1 MFERLE
7 SVIPDPILGLMAAFR
22 ADPDP
27 RKVDLGVGVYRDDRG
42 ETPVLDAV
50 RRAESALLARQSTK
64 SYVGPAGNPG
74 FNEAMER
81 LVLGDEHEARLTAR
95 VRTVQAPGGCG
106 ALRLGAELIRTAA
119 PDSVVHVSTP
129 TWANHSPLLSGSG
142 LRLERYPY
150 FDPATGGVQFDA
162 MTAALER
169 LPARAVLLLHASCHN
184 PTGADLSPAQWREL
198 LALIKRRQLLPFI
211 DMAYQ
216 GLGTGL
222 AADAFGVRLFC
233 AELPEVLC
241 AVSCSKNF
249 GLYRERTGALHVVND
264 TPARADAAFSQ
275 LVRIARGIWSMPPD
289 HGAAIVHGILAEAP
303 LRAAWQE
310 EVAAM
315 RQRIQS
321 LRHEVVQQLR
331 EHCPQRDFGFI
342 ATQCGMF
349 SFFGINTAQVRELRA
364 RHHVYM
370 TDDSRINIAGL
381 RRENLEYFARA
392 TAQVLAGSPAR

>member
-7 SVIPDPILGLMAAFR
+7 RVIPDPILGLMAAFR

-42 ETPVLDAV
+42 ETPVLEAV
-50 RRAESALLARQSTK
+50 RQAESALLARQSTK
-64 SYVGPAGNPG
+64 TYVGPAGNPG

-81 LVLGDEHEARLTAR
+81 LVLGDEHEVRLTAR

-106 ALRLGAELIRTAA
+106 ALRLGAELIRTASA
-119 PDSVVHVSTP
+119 DSVVHVSTP
-129 TWANHSPLLSGSG
+129 TWANHAPLLSGSG
-142 LRLERYPY
+142 LELQRYPY
-150 FDPATGGVQFDA
+150 FDPATGGVQFDR

-169 LPARAVLLLHASCHN
+169 LPARAVVLLHASCHN

-198 LALIKRRQLLPFI
+198 LALVKRRQLLPFI

-216 GLGTGL
+216 GLGDGVE
-222 AADAFGVRLFC
+222 ADAYGLRLFC

-249 GLYRERTGALHVVND
+249 GLYRERTGALHVVNE
-264 TPARADAAFSQ
+264 TPAGADATFSQ

-289 HGAAIVHGILAEAP
+289 HGAAIVHGILADAP
-303 LRAAWQE
+303 LRTAWAE

-315 RQRIQS
+315 RQRIQG
-321 LRHEVVQQLR
+321 LRHAVVKQLR
-331 EHCPQRDFGFI
+331 EHCPQRDFSFI
-342 ATQCGMF
+342 ATQRGMF
-349 SFFGINTAQVRELRA
+349 SFLGIDTAQVRELRA

-370 TDDSRINIAGL
+370 TDDSRMNIAGL
-381 RRENLEYFARA
+381 RQENLEYFARA
-392 TAQVLAGSPAR
+392 TAQVLAG

>member
-42 ETPVLDAV
+42 ETPVLEAV

-64 SYVGPAGNPG
+64 SYVGPAGNPA
-74 FNEAMER
+74 FNEAIER
-81 LVLGDEHEARLTAR
+81 LVLGEEHEARLTAR

-106 ALRLGAELIRTAA
+106 ALRLGAELIRAVS
-119 PDSVVHVSTP
+119 PDSVVYVSTP

-142 LRLERYPY
+142 LKLAPYPY
-150 FDPATGGVQFDA
+150 FDPATGGVQFAA
-162 MTAALER
+162 MAAALGR
-169 LPARAVLLLHASCHN
+169 LPARAVVLLHACCHN

-198 LALIKRRQLLPFI
+198 LELVKRRQLLPFI

-216 GLGTGL
+216 GLGEGL
-222 AADAFGVRLFC
+222 EADAYGMRLFS

-249 GLYRERTGALHVVND
+249 GLYRERTGALQVINE
-264 TPARADAAFSQ
+264 TPAAADAAFSH

-289 HGAAIVHGILAEAP
+289 HGAAIVHGILAEAT
-303 LRAAWQE
+303 LRTSWQA
-310 EVAAM
+310 EVASM
-315 RQRIQS
+315 RQRIQG
-321 LRHEVVQQLR
+321 LRHEVLQQLR
-331 EHCPQRDFGFI
+331 QHCPQRDFGFI
-342 ATQCGMF
+342 ATQRGMF
-349 SFFGINTAQVRELRA
+349 SFLGISAEQVRELRE

-370 TDDSRINIAGL
+370 TDDSRMNIAGL
-381 RRENLEYFARA
+381 RAQNLEYFARA
-392 TAQVLAGSPAR
+392 TAAVLSSPAR

>member
-27 RKVDLGVGVYRDDRG
+27 RKVDLGVGVYRDDHG
-42 ETPVLDAV
+42 ETPVLEAV

-64 SYVGPAGNPG
+64 SYVGPAGNPA
-74 FNEAMER
+74 FNEAIER
-81 LVLGDEHEARLTAR
+81 LVLGEEHEARLTAR

-106 ALRLGAELIRTAA
+106 ALRLGAELIRAVS
-119 PDSVVHVSTP
+119 PDSVVYVSTP

-142 LRLERYPY
+142 LKLAPYPY
-150 FDPATGGVQFDA
+150 FDPATGGVQFAA
-162 MTAALER
+162 MAAALGR
-169 LPARAVLLLHASCHN
+169 LPARAVVLLHACCHN

-198 LALIKRRQLLPFI
+198 LELVKRRQLLPFI

-216 GLGTGL
+216 GLGEGL
-222 AADAFGVRLFC
+222 EADAYGMRLFS

-249 GLYRERTGALHVVND
+249 GLYRERTGALQVINE
-264 TPARADAAFSQ
+264 TPAAADAAFSH

-289 HGAAIVHGILAEAP
+289 HGAAIVHGILAEAT
-303 LRAAWQE
+303 LRTSWQA
-310 EVAAM
+310 EVASM
-315 RQRIQS
+315 RQRIQG
-321 LRHEVVQQLR
+321 LRHEVLKQLR
-331 EHCPQRDFGFI
+331 QHCPQRDFGFI
-342 ATQCGMF
+342 ATQRRMF
-349 SFFGINTAQVRELRA
+349 SFLGIGAQQVRELRE

-370 TDDSRINIAGL
+370 TDDSRMNIAGL
-381 RRENLEYFARA
+381 RAQNLEYFARA
-392 TAQVLAGSPAR
+392 TAEVLSSPAR

>member
-7 SVIPDPILGLMAAFR
+7 RVIPDPILGLMAAFR
-22 ADPDP
+22 VDPDP

-42 ETPVLDAV
+42 ETPVLEAV
-50 RRAESALLARQSTK
+50 RQAESALLARQSTK
-64 SYVGPAGNPG
+64 TYVGPAGNPG

-81 LVLGDEHEARLTAR
+81 LVLGDEHEVRLTAR

-106 ALRLGAELIRTAA
+106 ALRLGAELIRTAS

-129 TWANHSPLLSGSG
+129 TWANHAPLLSGSG
-142 LRLERYPY
+142 LELQRYPY
-150 FDPATGGVQFDA
+150 FDPATGGVQFDR

-169 LPARAVLLLHASCHN
+169 LPARAVVLLQAACHN
-184 PTGADLSPAQWREL
+184 PTGADLSPPQWREL
-198 LALIKRRQLLPFI
+198 LALVKRRQLLPFI

-216 GLGTGL
+216 GLGDGVE
-222 AADAFGVRLFC
+222 ADAYGLRLFC

-249 GLYRERTGALHVVND
+249 GLYRERTGALHVVNE
-264 TPARADAAFSQ
+264 TPAGADATFSQ

-289 HGAAIVHGILAEAP
+289 HGAAIVHGILADAP
-303 LRAAWQE
+303 LRTAWVD

-315 RQRIQS
+315 RQRIQG
-321 LRHEVVQQLR
+321 LRHAVVKQLR
-331 EHCPQRDFGFI
+331 EHCPQRDFSFI
-342 ATQCGMF
+342 ATQRGMF
-349 SFFGINTAQVRELRA
+349 SFLGIDTAQVRELRA

-370 TDDSRINIAGL
+370 TDDSRMNIAGL
-381 RRENLEYFARA
+381 RQENLEYFARA
-392 TAQVLAGSPAR
+392 TAQVLAG